1 MTNPDQR
8 YLKSLENFFSRH
20 VEAVFFDHN
29 AITIEFDTVAAVF
42 LTLFFEEVEYVDE
55 RCECNVLLDRGFD
68 FNTKVLTKRLLF
80 DRNLFPYSDSNDI
93 FEGLATGLDV
103 IIRFERPL
111 KEYLIE
117 DEYGHCFNED
127 LTLDLRWSTH
137 IKLDDK
143 TKQSLDFW
151 CGFIEDTIENN
162 TRFWNIFLSYFFG
175 ERRYIEYIEEL
186 YKTFTFDEIQGAL
199 MLAELSGTDEPLRSL
214 IEEKKAALTANK
226 EIERLRA

>member
-1 MTNPDQR
+1 MTTPDQR
-8 YLKSLENFFSRH
+8 FLKSLEDFFSRH
-20 VEAVFFDHN
+20 VEAALFDHK

-42 LTLFFEEVEYVDE
+42 LTSFFEEVEYVNE
-55 RCECNVLLDRGFD
+55 GCEWNVLLDRGFD
-68 FNTKVLTKRLLF
+68 FNTKVITKRVLF
-80 DRNLFPYSDSNDI
+80 NSNVFPYDDSNDI

-117 DEYGHCFNED
+117 DEYGSCSNED
-127 LTLDLRWSTH
+127 LTFDLRWSTH
-137 IKLDDK
+137 IKLDGK
-143 TKQSLDFW
+143 TKQYLDFL

-162 TRFWNIFLSYFFG
+162 TRFWNIFLSDFFG
-175 ERRYIEYIEEL
+175 DRRHIDYIEEL
-186 YKTFTFDEIQGAL
+186 YKALTYDEIEGAL

-214 IEEKKAALTANK
+214 IEEKIAALTANK